1 MDQKS
6 TKQIILSTKYVIL
19 SKSIYFFGAKKR
31 PLYKSTHL
39 YFVICFDAFAL
50 NTNMQKGCVN
60 RLIAS
65 LPLVYNNKVPFPLYE
80 EDEEDVAD
88 FRRRRPYRR

>member
-1 MDQKS
+1 
-6 TKQIILSTKYVIL
+6 
-19 SKSIYFFGAKKR
+19 
-31 PLYKSTHL
+31 
-39 YFVICFDAFAL
+39 
-50 NTNMQKGCVN
+50 MQKGCVN

-88 FRRRRPYRR
+88 FAAVVLIDVDPR

>member
-1 MDQKS
+1 VTNVRFITSQ
-6 TKQIILSTKYVIL
+6 
-19 SKSIYFFGAKKR
+19 
-31 PLYKSTHL
+31 L
-39 YFVICFDAFAL
+39 YFEICFDAFAL

-60 RLIAS
+60 RQIAR

-88 FRRRRPYRR
+88 FAAVVLIDVDPR